1 MQILVLKR
9 RGKWLVQAADLDQ
22 TFSDQLAAIK
32 AGIELANET
41 GKNGKPSVV
50 LVQTAKS
57 RFKTLWTYGVDP
69 YPPTR
74 SGLPEICAAS
84 AAMVSNERGTRREAR

>member
-1 MQILVLKR
+1 MANVIQILVLKR
-9 RGKWLVQAADLDQ
+9 RGKWSVKAGEQEQ
-22 TFSDQLAAIK
+22 TFCDQLAAMK

-41 GKNGKPSVV
+41 GKNGKPSTV
-50 LVQTAKS
+50 LFQTAKS
-57 RFKTLWTYGVDP
+57 RFKKVWTYGLDP

-84 AAMVSNERGTRREAR
+84 PALATD